1 MSTHNDANGR
11 LSTAAEWYATQ
22 GWKILPC
29 YGIVEGRCTCVSP
42 HAEPKDMGKHP
53 SIDQWNTRASS
64 ENIQI
69 KNWWEKDP
77 ENNIGVYCAPSGF
90 FVIDIDPRSGGAD
103 SFDRF
108 ESYVDG
114 ALPKTVEA
122 YTGAYNVNGKIVR
135 GRHLFYKCDPTEELV
150 GNLIKA
156 GFKGIDIKHNGYV
169 LISPSRHFSGN
180 CYEWKQDQAPWEI
193 EMSEAP
199 EELLSAIRKRS
210 RKIIGKTSL
219 QPTDWD
225 ELLKD
230 LDFGNEKVDI
240 EKMMKDGVDEG
251 SRAVDIYRLS
261 CALANK
267 VGTDDMSR
275 SMIETL
281 MIRFNAEKVRPP
293 LHIEGTNGLLHH
305 VHRGINFVSENPII
319 GKMAPKT
326 AEWLQKTGR
335 KISENSD
342 TIDKT
347 NRKQTQ
353 RQIQPLTGVVQPP
366 VITANA
372 ALPGTIANSIAES
385 IENGD
390 SMQLTTSLA
399 NMNVPLD
406 LDAVSEDDG
415 GEIGGRSMTD
425 TGNGRRLIDTFG
437 QIVRYTESIGWFQ
450 WNGTYWSADREALGV
465 QELAKN
471 LSSIISQETKNY
483 EGNTDKQMEIIK
495 FAHNSKSNARIDS
508 SIKSANSDPRV
519 MIPVAKWDSDENM
532 IGVANG
538 VIDLKTGDL
547 LKGRPDLYISK
558 RAPVAYSPGITNIK
572 WQQFIDFAT
581 GNDKELQEW
590 IQKAAGY
597 TLTGSRKYDVMFMV
611 YGPPGSGKNTLV
623 EAIVKALG
631 SDQYAF
637 PFDSSVLAQSDGKPN
652 SSDLYHWAELRG
664 KRMVWVDELPD
675 SERLKENSVKKLTG
689 SSEISARSP
698 GGRPFTFQS
707 QAKLWITTNHRP
719 IINDDAMWRR
729 IRAVPLV
736 RVPETSDPE
745 LKEYIF
751 SPEGALPA
759 VLAWAVEGAV
769 KLLGSSSRDAL
780 GMCKAVLEA
789 SEMYRKTEDR
799 IGMFLEEETKETEGA
814 VLKIPDLFISY
825 SIWSEKR
832 GERPITQS
840 TFDKKLRER
849 GFNVQGSGNQA
860 VILDV
865 SQIPKAVQSS
875 EINWEVMSD
884 RASGTR
890 YY

>member
-1 MSTHNDANGR
+1 MSTHSDANGR
-11 LSTAAEWYATQ
+11 LGTAAEWYAAQ

-29 YGIVEGRCTCVSP
+29 YGIVDGRCTCSQP

-64 ENIQI
+64 DIAQI
-69 KNWWEKDP
+69 KTWWEKDP
-77 ENNIGVYCAPSGF
+77 ENNIGVYCAPSNF

-122 YTGAYNVNGKIVR
+122 YTGSYNVNGKVVR

-156 GFKGIDIKHNGYV
+156 GFKGVDIKHNGYV
-169 LISPSRHFSGN
+169 LIAPSRHFSGN
-180 CYEWKQDQAPWEI
+180 CYQWKDGNAPWEL
-193 EMSEAP
+193 EMAEAP
-199 EELLSAIRKRS
+199 EELLSVIRKRS
-210 RKIIGKTSL
+210 RKSTGKTFLKS
-219 QPTDWD
+219 TDWD
-225 ELLKD
+225 EIFKD
-230 LDFGNEKVDI
+230 LDFGSEKVDI
-240 EKMMKDGVDEG
+240 EKMMKDGIDEG

-267 VGTDDMSR
+267 YGTNEMSR
-275 SMIETL
+275 QMIETL
-281 MIRFNAEKVRPP
+281 MIRYNSEKVRPP

-305 VHRGINFVSENPII
+305 VHRAIDFVSDNPII
-319 GKMAPKT
+319 GKIAPKT
-326 AEWLQKTGR
+326 MEWLQKTGR
-335 KISENSD
+335 KISENTDVVGNNSG
-342 TIDKT
+342 
-347 NRKQTQ
+347 QA
-353 RQIQPLTGVVQPP
+353 LTGVVQPP
-366 VITANA
+366 IVTMNA
-372 ALPGTIANSIAES
+372 AFPGTIAGNISDS
-385 IENGD
+385 LENGE
-390 SMQLTTSLA
+390 SFELATSLS
-399 NMNVPLD
+399 NMDVPLD
-406 LDAVSEDDG
+406 PDAVLEQDG
-415 GEIGGRSMTD
+415 GEVGGRSMTD
-425 TGNGRRLIDTFG
+425 TGNGRRLVDTFG
-437 QIVRYTESIGWFQ
+437 KYIRYTEGVGWFQ
-450 WNGTYWSADREALGV
+450 WNGTYWSPDKESLGV

-471 LSSIISQETKNY
+471 LSSIISKETKDY

-495 FAHNSKSNARIDS
+495 FAHSSKAKSRIDVA
-508 SIKSANSDPRV
+508 IKSANSDPRIMV
-519 MIPVAKWDSDENM
+519 HVDKWDADENLL
-532 IGVANG
+532 GVANG
-538 VIDLKTGDL
+538 VIDLRTGDL
-547 LKGRPDLYISK
+547 IKGRPDLYISK
-558 RAPVAYSPGITNIK
+558 KAPVSYSPGIRNTR
-572 WQQFIDFAT
+572 WQQFLDFAT
-581 GNDKELQEW
+581 GEDKELQDW

-623 EAIVKALG
+623 EALVKALG
-631 SDQYAF
+631 TTQYSF
-637 PFDSSVLAQSDGKPN
+637 PFDSTILAQGDGKAN

-698 GGRPFTFQS
+698 GGKPFSFNS

-729 IRAVPLV
+729 IRAVPLT
-736 RVPETSDPE
+736 RVPETSDPD
-745 LKEYIF
+745 LKEYVF

-780 GMCKAVLEA
+780 GSCTAVTEA

-799 IGMFLEEETKETEGA
+799 VGMFLEEETKQAEGT
-814 VLKIPDLFISY
+814 VSQMSSVYISY

-832 GERPITQS
+832 GERPMTQIA
-840 TFDKKLRER
+840 FDKKLRER
-849 GFNVQGSGNQA
+849 GYDVQGRGSEAIIINM
-860 VILDV
+860 
-865 SQIPKAVQSS
+865 SQVPKAVQSN
-875 EINWEVMSD
+875 EINWGVMAD